1 MMAHRVLVTG
11 GRDYAN
17 RNALTESLTTAWL
30 GCELDELA
38 CGGATGADALAIEW
52 AKNMQ
57 IPYHV
62 WPAQWTLLGKAAGP
76 SRNKQMLA
84 EFQPTLVIAFP
95 GGRGT
100 AHMVR
105 IAKDAGVQV
114 MEVPA

>member
-1 MMAHRVLVTG
+1 
-11 GRDYAN
+11 
-17 RNALTESLTTAWL
+17 
-30 GCELDELA
+30 
-38 CGGATGADALAIEW
+38 
-52 AKNMQ
+52 
-57 IPYHV
+57 
-62 WPAQWTLLGKAAGP
+62 
-76 SRNKQMLA
+76 MLA